1 MKEPRVIGYQLVKP
15 ILRLLVKLIYHP
27 KIINNNYIPSH
38 NGVITV
44 GNHRH
49 YLDFIYIG
57 LATKRNVRFLAKIE
71 LFKGPLKY
79 LFNFIG
85 CIPVNRKIKDQN
97 AKDAVVE
104 ALNNGALVN
113 IFPEGTRNLS
123 DDVLLPFKFGAVSF
137 AQKTGVPII
146 PYGVSGR
153 TRPFINN
160 LTVRFGKPFYVLPDD
175 DLAIKNKELAAV
187 VANLINNKE

>member
-1 MKEPRVIGYQLVKP
+1 MKEPQVIGYKLVRP
-15 ILRLLVKLIYHP
+15 LLYFVAKFLYHP
-27 KIINNNYIPSH
+27 VIKNSHYIPQN

-57 LATKRNVRFLAKIE
+57 LATKRNIRFLAKIE

-79 LFNFIG
+79 LFKFIG
-85 CIPVNRKIKDQN
+85 CIPVNRKIKDKH

-104 ALNNGALVN
+104 ALNSGALVN

-123 DDVLLPFKFGAVSF
+123 KDILLPFKFGAVSF

-146 PYGVSGR
+146 PYGVSGK
-153 TRPFINN
+153 TNPLFNN
-160 LTVRFGKPFYVLPDD
+160 LEVRFGKPFYVLPND
-175 DLAIKNKELAAV
+175 DLAQKNEELAGIIAG
-187 VANLINNKE
+187 LITKE